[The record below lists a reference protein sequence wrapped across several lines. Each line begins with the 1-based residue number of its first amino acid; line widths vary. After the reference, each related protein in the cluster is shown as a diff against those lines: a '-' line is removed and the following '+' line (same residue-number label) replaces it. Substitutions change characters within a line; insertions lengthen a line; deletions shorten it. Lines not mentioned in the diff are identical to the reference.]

1 MATALSRLGCT
12 WLPALV
18 ILVVGP
24 LSSLLAEW
32 ADTPAVIAVGLGAT
46 GATLALLAAATMQ
59 SGYER

>member
-1 MATALSRLGCT
+1 
-12 WLPALV
+12 V

-46 GATLALLAAATMQ
+46 GATLALLTAATMQ